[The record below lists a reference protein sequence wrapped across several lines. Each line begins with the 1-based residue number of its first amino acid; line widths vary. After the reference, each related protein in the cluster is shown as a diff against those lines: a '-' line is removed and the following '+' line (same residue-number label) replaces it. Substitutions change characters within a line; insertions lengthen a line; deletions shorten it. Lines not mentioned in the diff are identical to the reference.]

1 MVVIGCVISAGF
13 SYHTSKLGKP
23 YQVFM
28 LLLMLSSYAMVLQ
41 YVELVPEYFGE
52 RAVLAAERRRH
63 AARFD
68 SYVLAA
74 MFTETPRAIAHS
86 ALLIALGYASHDMN
100 PNSTNITFCVVGLM
114 LGVSSWQAVIA
125 LACVAAP
132 DETAANAVIFLLLGG
147 GTLFGGLLIK
157 LSDLPWYFRIVYYSS
172 VSAVTQRALIVND
185 FLCFYLSISCAEV
198 VESSGQ
204 LQWFGALEE
213 DGLFEAGASDSGA
226 GQAPEGARAAN
237 MSIVAEAVSAL
248 ADDGFCPPELA
259 ARFEDFQHGNLG
271 RRVLS
276 LMELDKVDNY
286 VELFTI
292 FCILVGARTLSVGL
306 LNAREAYMQQLH
318 EANAQQSEAKLRE
331 LSRQEPDLVATDAD
345 EDCEDV
351 ADGGDVEL
359 QTLPAVLLTTPEDS
373 ALRGTG
379 ATTSGVESSEDDA
392 EEDCALLAKQ
402 RA

>member
-1 MVVIGCVISAGF
+1 M
-13 SYHTSKLGKP
+13 
-23 YQVFM
+23 Q
-28 LLLMLSSYAMVLQ
+28 
-41 YVELVPEYFGE
+41 YFGE

-86 ALLIALGYASHDMN
+86 ALLIALGYVRTSLVLRVCIPKQMVWHRYAYHDMN
-100 PNSTNITFCVVGLM
+100 SNSTNITFCVVGLM
-114 LGVSSWQAVIA
+114 LGVSAWQVSGCDHIPPPCLTTQPARAQAVIA

-147 GTLFGGLLIK
+147 GTLFGGLLVK

-185 FLCFYLSISCAEV
+185 FLCCYLSISCAEV
-198 VESSGQ
+198 I
-204 LQWFGALEE
+204 
-213 DGLFEAGASDSGA
+213 EAGSKLPGFTSAF
-226 GQAPEGARAAN
+226 EGAADMQRTGAHATEVTRNTN

-248 ADDGFCPPELA
+248 TDDGFCPPELS
-259 ARFEDFQHGNLG
+259 ARFEDFQRGNLG
-271 RRVLS
+271 RRVLAQ
-276 LMELDKVDNY
+276 MELDSVDNY

-292 FCILVGARTLSVGL
+292 FCILVGARAMSVVV

-331 LSRQEPDLVATDAD
+331 LITAD
-345 EDCEDV
+345 ED
-351 ADGGDVEL
+351 
-359 QTLPAVLLTTPEDS
+359 VL
-373 ALRGTG
+373 
-379 ATTSGVESSEDDA
+379 EDDA
-392 EEDCALLAKQ
+392 CVDGGE
-402 RA
+402 

>member
-1 MVVIGCVISAGF
+1 
-13 SYHTSKLGKP
+13 
-23 YQVFM
+23 
-28 LLLMLSSYAMVLQ
+28 
-41 YVELVPEYFGE
+41 
-52 RAVLAAERRRH
+52 
-63 AARFD
+63 
-68 SYVLAA
+68 
-74 MFTETPRAIAHS
+74 
-86 ALLIALGYASHDMN
+86 
-100 PNSTNITFCVVGLM
+100 M

-185 FLCFYLSISCAEV
+185 FLCCYLSISCAEV

-213 DGLFEAGASDSGA
+213 DGLFESGASDSGA

-276 LMELDKVDNY
+276 LMELDKADNY
-286 VELFTI
+286 VSCSDLLHP
-292 FCILVGARTLSVGL
+292 CRCAPLDVAL
-306 LNAREAYMQQLH
+306 LNAREAYGSSSRPTRSSRKQ
-318 EANAQQSEAKLRE
+318 AAQ